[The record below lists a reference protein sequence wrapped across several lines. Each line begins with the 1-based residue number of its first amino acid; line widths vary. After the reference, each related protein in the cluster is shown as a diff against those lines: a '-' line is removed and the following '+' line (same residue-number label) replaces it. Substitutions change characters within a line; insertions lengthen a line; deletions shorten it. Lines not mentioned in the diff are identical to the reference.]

1 MTPKIRE
8 KNCQNIYDSQ
18 KTKIDEKLAKLLEND
33 KPESLYKPCD
43 YILKSPGK
51 RIRAFLV
58 LLSAKAA
65 GGNFRDVYNAA
76 AAVEILHNF
85 TLVHDDIMDNAS
97 KRRGLTT
104 LHVKYDLNTA
114 ILSGDNLI
122 AIAYRS
128 LLKDSIRNTSMVIES
143 FTSSIIEVCEGQCL
157 DKEYEVRNAVTLD
170 DYKLMIHKK
179 TAALVEMCCS
189 LGAQICG
196 GDKQLIRRLQVYG
209 RNLGLAFQIQDDLL
223 DIIGD
228 EKQFGKSVGIDLI
241 EGKKTYLFLMAGQSA
256 GRKDKQLLN
265 QFIVNSGMAKN
276 QIKDFR
282 DMYERLGVLEETKK
296 EVERYTR
303 LALNS
308 INKIENEEAKMLF
321 NWLAMMLLNRK
332 K

>member
-1 MTPKIRE
+1 LTSGIKEKDCLKIY
-8 KNCQNIYDSQ
+8 NSQ
-18 KTKIDEKLAKLLEND
+18 KSSIDKKLAGLLENST
-33 KPESLYKPCD
+33 PETLYEPCD

-65 GGNFRDVYNAA
+65 GGNFKDVYNAA

-128 LLKDSIRNTSMVIES
+128 LLKDSNRNTGTVIES
-143 FTSSIIEVCEGQCL
+143 FTNSIIEVCEGQSL
-157 DKEYEVRNAVTLD
+157 DKEFEVRKKVSVDN
-170 DYKLMIHKK
+170 YKLMIQKK
-179 TAALVEMCCS
+179 TASLVEMCCS

-196 GDKQLIRRLQVYG
+196 GNKQLIRQLQVYG

-228 EKQFGKSVGIDLI
+228 EKEFGKSVGIDLI
-241 EGKKTYLFLMAGQSA
+241 EGKKTYLFLMAEQSA

-265 QFIVNSGMAKN
+265 KFIADKGIQKKE
-276 QIKDFR
+276 IKDFR
-282 DMYERLGVLEETKK
+282 EMYERLGVLEETKK

-308 INKIENEEAKMLF
+308 INKINNEEAKMLF
-321 NWLAMMLLNRK
+321 NWLAMMLLDRK

>member
-1 MTPKIRE
+1 MNDKDCL
-8 KNCQNIYDSQ
+8 KIYDSER
-18 KTKIDEKLAKLLEND
+18 TKIDRILAKLLERD

-51 RIRAFLV
+51 RIRAFIVLV
-58 LLSAKAA
+58 SAKAA
-65 GGNFRDVYNAA
+65 GGNFKDVYNAA
-76 AAVEILHNF
+76 ASVEILHNF

-104 LHVKYDLNTA
+104 LHVKYDMNTA

-122 AIAYRS
+122 AVAYRS
-128 LLKDSIRNTSMVIES
+128 LLKDSTRNTGAVIES
-143 FTSSIIEVCEGQCL
+143 FTHSIIEVCEGQSL
-157 DKEYEVRNAVTLD
+157 DKEFELRKQVVLE
-170 DYKLMIHKK
+170 DYKTMIRKK

-189 LGAQICG
+189 LGAHICG
-196 GDKQLIRRLQVYG
+196 GSKELIQQLQTYG

-228 EKQFGKSVGIDLI
+228 EKEFGKSVGIDLV
-241 EGKKTYLFLMAGQSA
+241 EGKKTYLFLMAQQAASG
-256 GRKDKQLLN
+256 KDRQLLN
-265 QFIVNSGMAKN
+265 KFVNNKGISKN
-276 QIKDFR
+276 QIKEFKE
-282 DMYERLGVLEETKK
+282 MYERLGVIDKTRK

-308 INKIENEEAKMLF
+308 INKIKNEEAKYLF
-321 NWLAMMLLNRK
+321 NWLARMLLTRK

>member
-1 MTPKIRE
+1 MKELSQNQSLKIY
-8 KNCQNIYDSQ
+8 NSQ
-18 KTKIDEKLAKLLEND
+18 RVKIDNLLAKLLETE
-33 KPESLYKPCD
+33 KPDSLYKPCD

-104 LHVKYDLNTA
+104 LHVKYDMNTA

-128 LLKDSIRNTSMVIES
+128 LLKDSKNNTCAVIES
-143 FTSSIIEVCEGQCL
+143 FTNSIIEVCEGQSL
-157 DKEYEVRNAVTLD
+157 DKEFEVRKKVSVD
-170 DYKLMIHKK
+170 DYKLMIRKK
-179 TAALVEMCCS
+179 TASLVEMCCS

-196 GDKQLIRRLQVYG
+196 ADKQLINRLKVYG

-228 EKQFGKSVGIDLI
+228 EKQFGKSVGIDLV
-241 EGKKTYLFLMAGQSA
+241 EGKKTYLFLMASQSA
-256 GRKDKQLLN
+256 GKADRPLLKK
-265 QFIVNSGMAKN
+265 FIENKGIRKN
-276 QIKDFR
+276 QIRAYKE
-282 DMYERLGVLEETKK
+282 MYDRLDVIEQTKK
-296 EVERYTR
+296 EVEKYTR

-308 INKIENEEAKMLF
+308 INKIENEEAKALF
-321 NWLAMMLLNRK
+321 NWLAVMLLTRK

>member
-1 MTPKIRE
+1 MNDKECLKIYNSERA
-8 KNCQNIYDSQ
+8 
-18 KTKIDEKLAKLLEND
+18 KIDRKLARLLEKD
-33 KPESLYKPCD
+33 KPESLYRPCD

-51 RIRAFLV
+51 RIRAFIV

-65 GGNFRDVYNAA
+65 GGNFKDVYNAA

-97 KRRGLTT
+97 KRRGMTT
-104 LHVKYDLNTA
+104 LHVKYDMNTA

-128 LLKDSIRNTSMVIES
+128 LLKDSKQNTCTVIES
-143 FTSSIIEVCEGQCL
+143 FTNSIIEVCEGQSL
-157 DKEYEVRNAVTLD
+157 DKEFEVRKQVELE
-170 DYKLMIHKK
+170 DYKTMIRKK

-196 GDKQLIRRLQVYG
+196 GNKELVRQLQVYG

-228 EKQFGKSVGIDLI
+228 EKKFGKSVGIDLV
-241 EGKKTYLFLMAGQSA
+241 EGKKTYLFLMARQSA
-256 GRKDKQLLN
+256 GRGDRQLLN
-265 QFIVNSGMAKN
+265 EFINNNGISSN
-276 QIKDFR
+276 QIKEFKE
-282 DMYERLGVLEETKK
+282 MYERLGVIDKTRK

-303 LALNS
+303 LALGS
-308 INKIENEEAKMLF
+308 INKIENEEAKYLF
-321 NWLAMMLLNRK
+321 NWLARMLLTRK